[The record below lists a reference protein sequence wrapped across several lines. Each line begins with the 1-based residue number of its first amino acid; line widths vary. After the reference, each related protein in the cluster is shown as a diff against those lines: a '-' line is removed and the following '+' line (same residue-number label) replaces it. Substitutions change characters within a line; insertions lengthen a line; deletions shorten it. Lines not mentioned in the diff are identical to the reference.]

1 MILKKIEVQSAT
13 SNVDFIIQIM
23 IIMPDENQF
32 SSFQFQKRDSMTK
45 GFLL

>member
-32 SSFQFQKRDSMTK
+32 SSVQFISVSE
-45 GFLL
+45 